1 MKLLQEVPTQ
11 EMLDE
16 MSRWEPYSDK
26 VLSLVYKLA
35 YDAAPEVKDEP
46 VAWMQVGIG
55 PNEGMTGLFRQ
66 SLPKKYNA
74 ELTGRTRSGSAPG

>member
-1 MKLLQEVPTQ
+1 MKLLPEVPTK
-11 EMLDE
+11 ELLDAI
-16 MSRWEPYSDK
+16 
-26 VLSLVYKLA
+26 A
-35 YDAAPEVKDEP
+35 YGQPISASHDDIYRAMYAAAPEVKDEP